1 MNILHLETSL
11 NWGGQEFRTL
21 EEIQWLNDHGHRAFL
36 VCQPESEIGLR
47 AKRIKI
53 PLLAVPV
60 KRGANPDS
68 LAQVV
73 RLCRREK
80 IDLVHAHSSTDSR
93 LSFPL
98 YLMGW
103 PVIRSQHVLPKQKNS
118 FNRTFF
124 YRFGCTRVIAT
135 ADAVRDQLVIR
146 FRVRPAKID
155 VVGEGIDL
163 RRFNPEVDGKWFSQK
178 LDVPTGMP
186 LVGMIAMVRPQKGQ
200 VQFIAAAGLVLKKNP
215 DVRFAMVGE
224 ATAETRVFQE
234 KLFRNIKRAG
244 AAHAMATPGYID
256 DVAGAM
262 AAMDIVVAPSLSE
275 AQSRVVPEA
284 FAMRKPVIASR
295 VGGLPELVQDGVTGL
310 LVPPDDPPALAGA
323 ILRLLGDP
331 ALREKLAQG
340 GHQKACADLSFD
352 RMMEKTLA
360 VYRKAGIDP

>member
-1 MNILHLETSL
+1 MNILHIETGL

-36 VCQPESEIGLR
+36 VCQPDSEIGGR
-47 AKRIKI
+47 AQSLKV
-53 PLLAVPV
+53 PMLAVPV
-60 KRGANPDS
+60 ARGANPAS
-68 LAQVV
+68 LAKVV

-80 IDLVHAHSSTDSR
+80 IDLVHAHSSTDS
-93 LSFPL
+93 SISYPL

-124 YRFGCTRVIAT
+124 HRFGCTRVIAT
-135 ADAVRDQLVIR
+135 ADAVRDDLVAR

-163 RRFNPEVDGKWFSQK
+163 SRFNPEADGKWFSQK
-178 LDVPTGMP
+178 LDVPVGMP
-186 LVGMIAMVRPQKGQ
+186 LVGMVAMVRPKKGH
-200 VQFIAAAGLVLKKNP
+200 VQFVNAAAIVLKNNP
-215 DVRFAMVGE
+215 DVRFVMAGE
-224 ATAETRVFQE
+224 ANADTRVFQE
-234 KLFRNIKRAG
+234 KLYRNITGARAT
-244 AAHAMATPGYID
+244 HAISTPGYID
-256 DVAGAM
+256 DVPGLM
-262 AAMDIVVAPSLSE
+262 AAMDVVVVPSLSE

-310 LVPPDDPPALAGA
+310 LVPPDDPPALAKA
-323 ILRLLGDP
+323 ILRLLDDP
-331 ALREKLAQG
+331 ALRQKLAHA

-360 VYRKAGIDP
+360 VYRKVGVE